1 MATLDS
7 ESPDKKNDIQIM
19 IYDILLPF
27 SIMSLES
34 QLKNISQ
41 ISELFYYLVK
51 LFYFGL
57 LVVWSDIGAPIYV
70 LVSRYSYMV
79 GQLLY

>member
-27 SIMSLES
+27 STMSLES

-57 LVVWSDIGAPIYV
+57 LVV
-70 LVSRYSYMV
+70 
-79 GQLLY
+79 